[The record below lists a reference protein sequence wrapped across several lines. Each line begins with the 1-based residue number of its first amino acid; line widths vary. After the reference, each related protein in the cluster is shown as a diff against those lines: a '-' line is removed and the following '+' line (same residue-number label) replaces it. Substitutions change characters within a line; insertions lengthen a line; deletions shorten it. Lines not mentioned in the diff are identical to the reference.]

1 MVKLKWEP
9 PIRDGGAPITG
20 DLSVVLYM
28 FQTTTVKPCNYFMF
42 PLCLEGHSIKSTK
55 VQQHF

>member
-20 DLSVVLYM
+20 DLSVVLYL
-28 FQTTTVKPCNYFMF
+28 FQTTTVKPCNYFI
-42 PLCLEGHSIKSTK
+42 LK
-55 VQQHF
+55 